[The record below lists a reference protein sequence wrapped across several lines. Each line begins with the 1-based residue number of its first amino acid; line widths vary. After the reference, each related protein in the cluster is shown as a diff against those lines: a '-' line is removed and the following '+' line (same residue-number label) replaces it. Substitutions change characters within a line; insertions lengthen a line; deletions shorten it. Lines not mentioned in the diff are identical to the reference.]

1 MSHMSWK
8 RVDIDPALLSAVERI
23 GKKEGVSVS
32 QIVNEALA
40 IVLAERT
47 HRLQAPRLTTLPR
60 TAPSRRLDRDEILS
74 VLDF

>member
-1 MSHMSWK
+1 MPRK
-8 RVDIDPALLSAVERI
+8 RVDIDPSLLAEVERI

-47 HRLQAPRLTTLPR
+47 RRLQAPVPIALPR
-60 TAPSRRLDRDEILS
+60 TTPAGSRRPDRDEILS

>member
-1 MSHMSWK
+1 MPRT
-8 RVDIDPALLSAVERI
+8 RVNIDSTLLSAVERI

-47 HRLQAPRLTTLPR
+47 RRLQAPLLAPLPR
-60 TAPSRRLDRDEILS
+60 PAGSRRADRDEILS